1 MIQHKPGQ
9 KWLYDKIIKFGQLT
23 KEKIDSLKLYG
34 YSTEL
39 QSLFTK
45 YNLSLD
51 FKNEIG
57 AYYSYCKE
65 ILITQSSFVIDTFDQ
80 QSYMIEK
87 DKYSIIS
94 NEISEIGLKI
104 KLKLKRRSKIIG
116 KVYNYE
122 TNKLELELEDG
133 TFVEI
138 NDEKLKQPEI
148 KLDKSIFPD
157 CWLYVTGDIAALRD
171 KKIESI
177 LNENNS

>member
-1 MIQHKPGQ
+1 MGFNTGQ
-9 KWLYDKIIKFGQLT
+9 KWLYDKIINSGQLP
-23 KEKIDSLKLYG
+23 KDKIFSLKTHAWT
-34 YSTEL
+34 TEL
-39 QSLFTK
+39 QSVFHK
-45 YNLSLD
+45 YNLSLEV
-51 FKNEIG
+51 KNEIA

-65 ILITQSSFVIDTFDQ
+65 MLLTKSSSIMDALDQ

-94 NEISEIGLKI
+94 NEITEIFFKI
-104 KLKLKRRSKIIG
+104 KLKLRKRSKVIG

-138 NDEKLKQPEI
+138 NGDELKQPEI

-157 CWLYVTGDIAALRD
+157 CWLYATGDIATLRQN
-171 KKIESI
+171 KIDSI
-177 LNENNS
+177 LNEDNC

>member
-1 MIQHKPGQ
+1 
-9 KWLYDKIIKFGQLT
+9 
-23 KEKIDSLKLYG
+23 
-34 YSTEL
+34 
-39 QSLFTK
+39 
-45 YNLSLD
+45 
-51 FKNEIG
+51 
-57 AYYSYCKE
+57 
-65 ILITQSSFVIDTFDQ
+65 
-80 QSYMIEK
+80 MIEK